1 MAPGSDWLTNLF
13 LYTFIFGLIFTVVS
27 LVLGGV
33 HIGGVGHSHIGGAG
47 HGHVGGDGHFHLHF
61 GGGHEGVGHK
71 ADIHVGGHDPAN
83 GDGSGADGIGVLN
96 TPTIMAFLTWF
107 GGAGYIFST
116 TLGFA
121 SFVLVP
127 MAVLSGLFGG
137 AIMFTLL
144 SRVLWPMMSKP
155 MSRADYQLPGTA
167 ARVVSSIRAGGV
179 GEIVYTK
186 GGSRFTAGACSSD
199 AERAIAKGAEV
210 VIIRYERGLAYVK
223 PVQDILDTVAADV
236 TTV

>member
-1 MAPGSDWLTNLF
+1 MTPGSDWLTNLF
-13 LYTFIFGLIFTVVS
+13 LYTFIFGVIFTVVS
-27 LVLGGV
+27 LLLGGV

-47 HGHVGGDGHFHLHF
+47 HGHFHLHF
-61 GGGHEGVGHK
+61 GGGHGGVGHK
-71 ADIHVGGHDPAN
+71 ADIHVGGHDAGN
-83 GDGSGADGIGVLN
+83 SDASGADGIGVLN

-107 GGAGYIFST
+107 GGAGYIFSK

-137 AIMFTLL
+137 AVMFTLL

-155 MSRADYQLPGTA
+155 MRREDYRLPGTA
-167 ARVVSSIRAGGV
+167 ARVVSPIRAGGV

-186 GGSRFTAGACSSD
+186 SGSRFTAGACSSD
-199 AERAIAKGAEV
+199 AERAIAKDAEV
-210 VIIRYERGLAYVK
+210 VIIRYEHGLAYVK
-223 PVQDILDTVAADV
+223 PVQDILDAVAADAPGV
-236 TTV
+236 